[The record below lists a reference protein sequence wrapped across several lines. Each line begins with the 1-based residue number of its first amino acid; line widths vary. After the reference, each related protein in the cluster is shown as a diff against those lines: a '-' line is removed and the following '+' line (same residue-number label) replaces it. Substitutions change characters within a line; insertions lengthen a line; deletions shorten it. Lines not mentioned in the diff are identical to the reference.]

1 MTAFLGII
9 ALVGLV
15 VKNGILLIDYIEA
28 ARSQGYSIDE
38 ACKDGVDKRYNA
50 IILSALT
57 VILALIPLAV
67 SGNPLFAPMAVS
79 LMFGLAVS
87 TFLTMVVIPVVYSM
101 VETAL
106 EKRKSEDIQV
116 GITG

>member
-1 MTAFLGII
+1 MTAVLGII
-9 ALVGLV
+9 ALIGLV
-15 VKNGILLIDYIEA
+15 IKNGILLIDYINE
-28 ARSQGYSIDE
+28 ARSHGYSIDE

-57 VILALIPLAV
+57 VILGMIPLAV
-67 SGNPLFAPMAVS
+67 SGSALFSPMAIA

-101 VETAL
+101 IETAL
-106 EKRKSEDIQV
+106 EKKHSKDV
-116 GITG
+116 PMGISG